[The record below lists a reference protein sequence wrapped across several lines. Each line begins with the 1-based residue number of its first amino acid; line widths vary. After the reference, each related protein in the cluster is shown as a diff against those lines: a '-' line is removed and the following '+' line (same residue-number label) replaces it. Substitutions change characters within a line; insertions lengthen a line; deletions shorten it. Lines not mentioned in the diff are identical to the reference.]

1 MKDHINYQ
9 AIANFIA
16 TMDKQS
22 SRTINL
28 YNAEVDAW
36 LYGWSW
42 QTRDA
47 LFFAINDIY
56 DRKMAEV

>member
-16 TMDKQS
+16 TMDKDEP
-22 SRTINL
+22 RNVHL
-28 YNAEVDAW
+28 YNAELDTW
-36 LYGWSW
+36 LYNWSW

-47 LFFAINDIY
+47 LVYAINDIY
-56 DRKMAEV
+56 DRKFVEV